1 MATAS
6 PISISSHAKAGNTFD
21 WHRLRLRCAWLVS
34 IAFVLGLVIYGYP
47 YYKLNLAE
55 RASSPYHALLRPSG
69 TIGIRL
75 GILGTVL
82 FFGLFLYPIRKR
94 WAWLGS
100 IGQTRHWL
108 DFHVLLGVIAPVVV
122 TFHASFKLRGL
133 VGVAYWIMIAV
144 ALSGFVGR
152 YLYAQIPRTL
162 STAELS
168 RKELESAASQLASRL
183 QEQAMLTQ
191 DEIAPLL
198 KLPSRQEVEQMS
210 VLVALWSILRMD
222 LIRPFLVSGLR
233 RRFLSPM
240 AKVTTFGG
248 WLASNNQELE
258 AVIAACR
265 SQSWLSAKMLFLS
278 RIHDLFHLWHVVH
291 RPFSYSFAAL
301 VLIHIGVAV
310 SLGYY

>member
-1 MATAS
+1 MAGSSAS
-6 PISISSHAKAGNTFD
+6 VVSHAKAGTKLD
-21 WHRLRLRCAWLVS
+21 WHRVRVRLAWLVA
-34 IAFVLGLVIYGYP
+34 IAFVFGLVVYGYP
-47 YYKLNLAE
+47 YYKLDLAE
-55 RASSPYHALLRPSG
+55 RANSPYHASLRPSG
-69 TIGIRL
+69 NIGIRL

-82 FFGLFLYPIRKR
+82 FLGLFLYPVRKR

-108 DFHVLLGVIAPVVV
+108 DFHVLLGVIAPGVV
-122 TFHASFKLRGL
+122 TLHASFKLRGL

-168 RKELESAASQLASRL
+168 RKELESAASQSAARL
-183 QEQAMLTQ
+183 NEQAMLAP
-191 DEIAPLL
+191 EEVAPLL

-210 VLVALWSILRMD
+210 VVVALWSILRLD
-222 LIRPFLVSGLR
+222 LMRPFRVSRLR
-233 RRFLSPM
+233 RKFLSPM
-240 AKVTTFGG
+240 GKVTTAGG

-258 AVIAACR
+258 AVISACR

-278 RIHDLFHLWHVVH
+278 RIHGLFHLWHVVH
-291 RPFSYSFAAL
+291 RPFSYSFAVL

-310 SLGYY
+310 SLGYF